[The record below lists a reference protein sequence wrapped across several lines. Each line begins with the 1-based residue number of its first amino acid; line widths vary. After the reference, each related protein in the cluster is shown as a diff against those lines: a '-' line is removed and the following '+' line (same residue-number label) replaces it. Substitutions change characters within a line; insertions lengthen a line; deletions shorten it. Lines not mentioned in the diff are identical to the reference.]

1 MRLLRIVAGA
11 IVPHAPLLLPEIA
24 GPEVA
29 AAAETIG
36 DAVRSISFEGADAIL
51 LLTPHSPAPGVLRA
65 KKGDLSAFGVPGIE
79 VSVKSHARLARS
91 LGLPSVDDPLDHGVV
106 VPLRLGGWDL
116 PVVAIGVGDG
126 MSIEPGLDIDVAIV
140 ASVNGSTGLSARA
153 PSTEIPGAVQ
163 AQEDFVAALDRDIST
178 ACRLYL
184 PGSCGPAVLAA
195 FADAFG
201 GRRAD
206 VLAYEAPVGVGY
218 VVAQVR

>member
-29 AAAETIG
+29 AAAGSIG
-36 DAVRSISFEGADAIL
+36 DAIRSIDLGEADAIL
-51 LLTPHSPAPGVLRA
+51 LLTPHAPTAGVYRA
-65 KKGDLSAFGVPGIE
+65 KKGDLSGFGVSDVE
-79 VSVKSHARLARS
+79 VSLKAHPRLAKS
-91 LGLPSVDDPLDHGVV
+91 LGLPTVDGPLDHGVV
-106 VPLRLGGWDL
+106 VPLRIGGWDL
-116 PVVAIGVGDG
+116 PVVAIGVEEG
-126 MSIEPGLDIDVAIV
+126 MSIEPGSDIDVAVV

-153 PSTEIPGAVQ
+153 PSMEIPGAAR
-163 AQEDFVAALDRDIST
+163 AQEDFMAALERDVS
-178 ACRLYL
+178 AAARLYL
-184 PGSCGPAVLAA
+184 PGACGPVVLGA
-195 FADAFG
+195 FADAFA